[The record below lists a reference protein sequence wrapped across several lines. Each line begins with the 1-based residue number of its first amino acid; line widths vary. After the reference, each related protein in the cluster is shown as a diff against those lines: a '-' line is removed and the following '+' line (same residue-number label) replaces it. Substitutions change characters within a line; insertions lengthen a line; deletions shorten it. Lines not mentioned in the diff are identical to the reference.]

1 MTGQAP
7 ETAARGSESFVRRRL
22 LLQPLLRLLLLLY
35 VACGQKASRRGS
47 QTVGSPAQPQ
57 PAYSLVLSAHNLPLL
72 LLLLPLLFGY
82 QYAASVLATRR
93 KQFPSQAKP
102 SRSEAK
108 RSALAPSLASG
119 LGPRD
124 FNLTPFGGIL
134 RLPLCSIVEAFYMAN
149 DRHNRQQDERQ
160 DPNRD
165 NRRQPHTYKHTHAH
179 VLHVCTE
186 VNNRSKY

>member
-1 MTGQAP
+1 MSIWISNTKTKGHDKVASQRVQKEEEEQSTLTGQAP

-72 LLLLPLLFGY
+72 LLLFGY

-102 SRSEAK
+102 SQVEARRSEALWPP
-108 RSALAPSLASG
+108 AWPQVSG
-119 LGPRD
+119 LV
-124 FNLTPFGGIL
+124 I
-134 RLPLCSIVEAFYMAN
+134 SI
-149 DRHNRQQDERQ
+149 
-160 DPNRD
+160 
-165 NRRQPHTYKHTHAH
+165 
-179 VLHVCTE
+179 
-186 VNNRSKY
+186 

>member
-22 LLQPLLRLLLLLY
+22 LLQPLLRLLLLY

-57 PAYSLVLSAHNLPLL
+57 PAYSLVLSAHNL

-102 SRSEAK
+102 SRSKAK

-160 DPNRD
+160 DPEKD
-165 NRRQPHTYKHTHAH
+165 NRRQPHTHKHTHTRVAC
-179 VLHVCTE
+179 LH
-186 VNNRSKY
+186 RGKQSR

>member
-1 MTGQAP
+1 MWA
-7 ETAARGSESFVRRRL
+7 
-22 LLQPLLRLLLLLY
+22 
-35 VACGQKASRRGS
+35 KASRRGS

-72 LLLLPLLFGY
+72 LPLLLFGY

-102 SRSEAK
+102 SRSESK

-134 RLPLCSIVEAFYMAN
+134 RLPLCSIVEAFYMAS

-160 DPNRD
+160 DPERD
-165 NRRQPHTYKHTHAH
+165 NRRQPHIYTHQQTH